1 MSLEATLGTANSA
14 LKTVSGVVDTVG
26 AISTLAGNKKDRAQQ
41 QANWREN
48 MDFAKQKYA
57 DDNKRYLA
65 NALQA
70 QKVRQKNNYKEK
82 LSDYKETMD
91 DAKERTKLYAFI
103 NGIRGRYS

>member
-1 MSLEATLGTANSA
+1 MQGALGNASGVLSL
-14 LKTVSGVVDTVG
+14 VSGVVDTVG
-26 AISTLAGNKKDRAQQ
+26 AISTMAGNKKDRAQQ

-57 DDNKRYLA
+57 VDNKRYLA
-65 NALQA
+65 NALLA
-70 QKVRQKNNYKEK
+70 QKSRQKNNYKEK